1 MLVVPELAHE
11 MECLERSEEA
21 GFPRRLRRLRQ
32 RRDQLADA
40 LQLAAWRQGKLKLKS
55 GGGGD
60 DGDEEEEVIEEV
72 VEGLT
77 LLSSDAPA
85 SMCASSTLMRTFLP
99 MEVNPFHLL
108 FPAQMGGRKGEE
120 ERQWDCLHV

>member
-1 MLVVPELAHE
+1 MVDEGGLGEGGYSGTLLVLTRYSSDSV
-11 MECLERSEEA
+11 R
-21 GFPRRLRRLRQ
+21 
-32 RRDQLADA
+32 
-40 LQLAAWRQGKLKLKS
+40 
-55 GGGGD
+55 
-60 DGDEEEEVIEEV
+60 VIEGGTV

-120 ERQWDCLHV
+120 RNNGIVCMYKGRRVS

>member
-1 MLVVPELAHE
+1 MIKRGLDEGGYSTVLILTRHVGASFCMVDEGGLGEGGYSGTLLVLTRYSSDSV
-11 MECLERSEEA
+11 R
-21 GFPRRLRRLRQ
+21 
-32 RRDQLADA
+32 
-40 LQLAAWRQGKLKLKS
+40 
-55 GGGGD
+55 
-60 DGDEEEEVIEEV
+60 VIEEGTV